1 MIFILAIL
9 TLLGALR
16 FRRRAATA
24 AAGEVNGEGALP

>member
-1 MIFILAIL
+1 MMLILAIL

-24 AAGEVNGEGALP
+24 AAGEVNCEGAVR